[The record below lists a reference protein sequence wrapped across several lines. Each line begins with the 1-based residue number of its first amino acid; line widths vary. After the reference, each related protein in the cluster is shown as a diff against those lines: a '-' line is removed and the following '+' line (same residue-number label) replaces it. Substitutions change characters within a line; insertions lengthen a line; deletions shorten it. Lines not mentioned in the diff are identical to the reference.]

1 MTVKHHTCFHPSLC
15 RHTCVILSILSIL
28 ASLVFWNLSDFNP
41 SHKIRHLWPPRMS
54 SLTLGIRLV
63 GVQTPEYL
71 LCVGFLTKIDYSID
85 SITKIIMRNVHPA
98 QTQTWTGVVALEQSA
113 DGTWFMGQLQKKN
126 KFGPLSSAVPEQT
139 QRTRQWQHLY
149 SHKLAQQHTS
159 SAWLETVWQKND
171 DSNLCIQDPFH
182 FFKRTPRAYP
192 ASCVKPSFLAH
203 AQLGLRT
210 SFEPFHATKQCES
223 CVQRLGQN
231 FEALPWVL
239 VWILTWH
246 MFYSWRILAK
256 IFPAAPTAR
265 ARTSR
270 ADRTSKKFL
279 KIWQDNSN

>member
-15 RHTCVILSILSIL
+15 RHTCVILSILSIR

-85 SITKIIMRNVHPA
+85 SITKIIMRKCSSSANPDLDWSCGLGAVRSWHMVHGP
-98 QTQTWTGVVALEQSA
+98 TS
-113 DGTWFMGQLQKKN
+113 KKN

-159 SAWLETVWQKND
+159 SAWLETVWQKNN
-171 DSNLCIQDPFH
+171 DSNSCIQDPFH

-246 MFYSWRILAK
+246 VFIRGA
-256 IFPAAPTAR
+256 
-265 ARTSR
+265 
-270 ADRTSKKFL
+270 FL
-279 KIWQDNSN
+279 QK